1 MIKLRCFIMSFFKNV
16 NELKIGES
24 VYHFIF
30 GKGSFEGIF
39 TKEKRNYFEVN
50 FGNGARK
57 IFSTDMYGKII
68 SNDPLNILEMIFD
81 NLDNRMQLSDIYYIN
96 PIKNIHENECNPIA
110 RKQSIYPIF
119 NFMFLPKEELFNCI
133 LYNDGFL
140 KFREKYT
147 DYSLV
152 PIEIEPI
159 LAANNF
165 MSVSFDNYSYCFFP
179 ILQKWIYL
187 DDVIEMIEK
196 DEEVSSYFPS
206 IMQRYII
213 TRVPKLEWKR
223 NTRYFWGKELAIHSS
238 FYSLIDNRFP
248 NYFLENIEQYTD
260 TEKKKIKCCA
270 ERLIDYQK
278 GLESIMNEYK
288 ADGIILNHNN
298 SSLIEDYDH
307 EVVIKQI
314 VSDKYKKILE
324 EIVRKIDDNYYPGN
338 NAVQDDLLLDNPWM
352 SKDKAELALYNAS
365 RRYPFFARYSLSGG
379 IQNGNYLTRFEEYV
393 NPEHQIF
400 LWSSDEAKD
409 YYYKNKKVRFYGF
422 SFNDENLIE
431 RVIDSQND
439 FKASRILMLKEKE
452 QIFDI
457 IETMD
462 ENQYKIVTEKPQN
475 MIVEGKAGTGKTA
488 VLQTRIAYCLARK
501 MFCEEDMILI
511 SNSSQLIRDTK
522 YILSGIGLNK
532 FNEKNI
538 TSAQEFL
545 ASILVDKIRITK
557 TNEWLENANLEVI
570 YSNENNDKYLEI
582 IKTVLDFSNDELKD
596 DVKKLIIDYKKENF
610 LSKIAEELLQKYE
623 NACEILKLNQN
634 KDADS
639 IIKLLNSN
647 VIFKNV
653 KEYFEVLKKQVS
665 LERARK
671 VIDYPTIY
679 MQGDGDEGIRKKEA
693 IRQFNV
699 NGLFYFL
706 INVLANNN
714 AYKSLFATRALIK
727 GEEYFNEKH
736 EIRKITSEKA
746 ASNPLI
752 YPVRN
757 IEKKLG
763 DNKENIKLLTDL
775 YYAYYQ
781 YTTIKKEIDKIK
793 FVDIIEFYK
802 RKFDWN
808 ALCLFNLVLQ
818 LNKKSPIEINNKIQ
832 TVYIDEYENLPAELI
847 SFLRHIYTKA
857 NFELY
862 GDYTQKIGN
871 HSLFKDESFEKYT
884 LLINYRSSISL
895 LEYLKETFGINY
907 NKDELPYHPKFG
919 QVKKISLKEYMEE
932 PSVSLFSSHRFAVI
946 CKRKYLEKVRKL
958 LLEKYYDKDIV
969 ELDKNEKIT
978 QRKISLCSVE
988 MVAGLEFEEVFV
1000 FEKDMSYFEKYVAE
1014 SRALEDLTIIKE

>member
-81 NLDNRMQLSDIYYIN
+81 DLDNRMQLSDIYYIN

-110 RKQSIYPIF
+110 KKQSIYPIF

-238 FYSLIDNRFP
+238 FYSLIDSRFP
-248 NYFLENIEQYTD
+248 NYFLENISQYTD
-260 TEKKKIKCCA
+260 TEKKKIKRCA

-288 ADGIILNHNN
+288 ADGIILNPNN

-488 VLQTRIAYCLARK
+488 VL
-501 MFCEEDMILI
+501 
-511 SNSSQLIRDTK
+511 
-522 YILSGIGLNK
+522 
-532 FNEKNI
+532 
-538 TSAQEFL
+538 
-545 ASILVDKIRITK
+545 
-557 TNEWLENANLEVI
+557 
-570 YSNENNDKYLEI
+570 
-582 IKTVLDFSNDELKD
+582 
-596 DVKKLIIDYKKENF
+596 
-610 LSKIAEELLQKYE
+610 
-623 NACEILKLNQN
+623 
-634 KDADS
+634 
-639 IIKLLNSN
+639 
-647 VIFKNV
+647 
-653 KEYFEVLKKQVS
+653 
-665 LERARK
+665 
-671 VIDYPTIY
+671 
-679 MQGDGDEGIRKKEA
+679 
-693 IRQFNV
+693 
-699 NGLFYFL
+699 
-706 INVLANNN
+706 
-714 AYKSLFATRALIK
+714 
-727 GEEYFNEKH
+727 
-736 EIRKITSEKA
+736 
-746 ASNPLI
+746 
-752 YPVRN
+752 
-757 IEKKLG
+757 
-763 DNKENIKLLTDL
+763 
-775 YYAYYQ
+775 
-781 YTTIKKEIDKIK
+781 
-793 FVDIIEFYK
+793 
-802 RKFDWN
+802 
-808 ALCLFNLVLQ
+808 
-818 LNKKSPIEINNKIQ
+818 
-832 TVYIDEYENLPAELI
+832 
-847 SFLRHIYTKA
+847 
-857 NFELY
+857 
-862 GDYTQKIGN
+862 
-871 HSLFKDESFEKYT
+871 
-884 LLINYRSSISL
+884 
-895 LEYLKETFGINY
+895 
-907 NKDELPYHPKFG
+907 
-919 QVKKISLKEYMEE
+919 
-932 PSVSLFSSHRFAVI
+932 
-946 CKRKYLEKVRKL
+946 
-958 LLEKYYDKDIV
+958 
-969 ELDKNEKIT
+969 
-978 QRKISLCSVE
+978 
-988 MVAGLEFEEVFV
+988 
-1000 FEKDMSYFEKYVAE
+1000 
-1014 SRALEDLTIIKE
+1014 